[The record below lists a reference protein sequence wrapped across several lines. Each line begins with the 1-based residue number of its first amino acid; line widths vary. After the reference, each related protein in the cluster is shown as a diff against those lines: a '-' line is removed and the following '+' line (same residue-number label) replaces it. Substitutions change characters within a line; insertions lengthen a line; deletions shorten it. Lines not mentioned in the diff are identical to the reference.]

1 MADLKRW
8 SKDEISRMR
17 NEMDRL
23 FDDLCTDFD
32 LPVMFCR
39 MSGDLDLREEGDTL
53 VARLEL
59 GNVNPDDVDV
69 SVLDRRLIIA
79 AENVETSDKH
89 KKTHTFRKEI
99 KLPCIIRTDEVEAE
113 FNDGILEVR
122 LPKCPSQRGQNIKI
136 IKK

>member
-17 NEMDRL
+17 REMDKL

-39 MSGDLDLREEGDTL
+39 MAGDLDLIEEGDTL
-53 VARLEL
+53 VARFEL
-59 GNVNPDDVDV
+59 GNMNPDDVDV
-69 SVLDRRLIIA
+69 SVFDRHLLIT
-79 AENVETSDKH
+79 AETVAVAEKH

-99 KLPCIIRTDEVEAE
+99 KLPCVIRTAEVEAR
-113 FNDGILEVR
+113 FSDGVLEVR
-122 LPKCPSQRGQNIKI
+122 LPKCPTGRGQTIKI
-136 IKK
+136 IQK

>member
-8 SKDEISRMR
+8 SQDEISRMR

-39 MSGDLDLREEGDTL
+39 IAGDLDLREEGDTL
-53 VARLEL
+53 IARLEL
-59 GNVNPDDVDV
+59 GNIDPDDVDV
-69 SVLDRRLIIA
+69 SVLDRRLIISA
-79 AENVETSDKH
+79 AGSETTGNH
-89 KKTHTFRKEI
+89 KKTHRFRKEI
-99 KLPCIIRTDEVEAE
+99 KLPCIIRTEDVKAE
-113 FNDGILEVR
+113 FNDGVLEVC
-122 LPKCPSQRGQNIKI
+122 LPKCPSQRGQIIKI